1 MNAQLIHL
9 ASIDC
14 WHRCS
19 DQHLSFSEFLVL
31 QILAAAG
38 AGGIKSRPAANESR
52 LHWDT
57 VRQHLSKLTKKGYV
71 TGVYLARKKNQ
82 IKPCKAYSLT
92 ADGLAL
98 MTPQPRARAESNLD
112 DSK

>member
-1 MNAQLIHL
+1 MNPTLIHL

-14 WHRCS
+14 WQRCN
-19 DQHLSFSEFLVL
+19 DQNLSFREFVVL
-31 QILAAAG
+31 QVLAAAG
-38 AGGIKSRPAANESR
+38 AAGIKSRATAKESC

-57 VRQHLSKLTKKGYV
+57 VRQCLGKLTKKGLV

-82 IKPCKAYSLT
+82 TKPCKAYSLT

-98 MTPQPRARAESNLD
+98 MTPQPRAPKA
-112 DSK
+112 

>member
-14 WHRCS
+14 WQRCN
-19 DQHLSFSEFLVL
+19 DQNLSFREFVVL
-31 QILAAAG
+31 QILASAG
-38 AGGIKSRPAANESR
+38 EAGIKSRAAARYSR

-57 VRQHLSKLTKKGYV
+57 VRQYLSKLTKKGLV

-92 ADGLAL
+92 ADGFAL
-98 MTPQPRARAESNLD
+98 ITPQPRAP
-112 DSK
+112 KV